1 MTGAKLIISGE
12 PAGPRLELERYR
24 RQQVVEYADLDR
36 LSARLEVGS
45 ELVASTG
52 VETLGGDGLPEWIQ
66 TLAGLWRGWAGEHQ
80 WRSLEEDLYITATHD
95 GLGHVSLRMTLRG
108 PFGFVADAWE
118 ASATVRIDAG
128 EGLARLAVDAQAFFT
143 DGR

>member
-1 MTGAKLIISGE
+1 VTDAKLIVSGE
-12 PAGPRLELERYR
+12 PGGPRLELERYR
-24 RQQVVEYADLDR
+24 RQQVVEHADLDR

-52 VETLGGDGLPEWIQ
+52 VETLDGDGLPEWIQ

-108 PFGFVADAWE
+108 PLASWPTHGRHQRQFG
-118 ASATVRIDAG
+118 STRVRA
-128 EGLARLAVDAQAFFT
+128 
-143 DGR
+143 